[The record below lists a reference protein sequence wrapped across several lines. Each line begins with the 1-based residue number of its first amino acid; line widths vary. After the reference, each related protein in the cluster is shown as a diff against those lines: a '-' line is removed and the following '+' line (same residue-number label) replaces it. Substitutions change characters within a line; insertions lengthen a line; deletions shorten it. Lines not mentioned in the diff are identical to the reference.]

1 MTCFLAAAMLAGAP
15 FQSTITYN
23 LIFSPKALHSHGSCI
38 VQCPNGDIL
47 ACWYQGSGERN
58 ADDVRIL
65 GARLPAAVRSGPP
78 LGHEGT
84 WSPPFVMADTP
95 GFPDCN
101 PCMTVDP
108 RGRLWLFWPTI
119 LDNTWESALLQM
131 KVSRNFHKPGAP
143 VWEREGVVLLK
154 PGPEF
159 QQAVDRDLDRQWAPF
174 RAQASPA
181 DLAKLDAYLA
191 QKHEQSRIKLK
202 VRLGWMPRAH
212 PYIMGGKRLI
222 VPLYSDGFDFSLMAI
237 TDDWGQTWKASEP
250 LVGPGNVQPTLA
262 QRRDGTLVAF
272 FRDNGPPPQ
281 RIMTSTST
289 DGGLTWSLARDIDLP
304 NPGSGLDVCV
314 LRDGRWLL
322 AYNDTEDG
330 RHSLAISISTDEGR
344 TWSRTRHLEHDT
356 PGPDAGSYAYPSMI
370 QARDGS
376 VWVSYSW
383 TGNREARERL
393 GSGESI
399 MVAHFSLSWLE
410 EAAAR

>member
-1 MTCFLAAAMLAGAP
+1 MICFLAAAMFAAP
-15 FQSTITYN
+15 TPHGDIHYG
-23 LIFSPKALHSHGSCI
+23 LIFPPKQLHSHGSCI

-65 GARLPAAVRSGPP
+65 GARLSSRSTAGPP
-78 LGHEGT
+78 LGREGQ
-84 WSPPFVMADTP
+84 WSAPYVMADTP

-131 KVSRNFHKPGAP
+131 KVSANYQRPGAP

-154 PGPEF
+154 PGKEF
-159 QQAVDRDLDRQWAPF
+159 QDAVDRDLDRQWAQY
-174 RAQASPA
+174 RAGASA
-181 DLAKLDAYLA
+181 GDREKLDAYLA
-191 QKHEQSRIKLK
+191 QRKKDARIKLK

-212 PYIMGGKRLI
+212 PFILDGKRLI

-237 TDDWGQTWKASEP
+237 TDDWGQTWKVSEP

-262 QRRDGTLVAF
+262 KRRDGTLVAY

-281 RIMTSTST
+281 RILTSQSA
-289 DGGLTWSLARDIDLP
+289 DGGLTWSLARDTELP

-314 LRDGRWLL
+314 LRDGSWLL

-330 RHSLAISISTDEGR
+330 RHSLAVSLSYDEGR
-344 TWSRTRHLEHDT
+344 TWPVTRHLEHDA
-356 PGPDAGSYAYPSMI
+356 PGPDAGSYAYPSVI
-370 QARDGS
+370 EARDGTI
-376 VWVSYSW
+376 WVSYSW
-383 TGNREARERL
+383 SGNRAARQRL
-393 GSGESI
+393 GAGESI
-399 MVAHFSLSWLE
+399 MVAHFNRAWLE
-410 EAAAR
+410 QATR